1 MWCLERIFQGE
12 NGQVGE
18 WERMAIRFS
27 NVEMTDNLEN
37 NSFPKV
43 MGSEARLGTVN
54 RMNSNKHGR

>member
-1 MWCLERIFQGE
+1 MWCLERMFQGG
-12 NGQVGE
+12 NGQVGQ

-27 NVEMTDNLEN
+27 NVEMTDNLEKS
-37 NSFPKV
+37 SFPKV